1 MEAQRKRA
9 RGAVLALAIVA
20 LAAVDASALDVNL
33 IVNYSNQARAGEQE
47 TYEGLQLSCMVNVVN
62 GELDGAQV
70 GLVCNWA
77 TEDAAFLQ
85 LGGIANVAAGD
96 YQGTQA
102 GPFLNWVGG
111 TVSGLQLGG
120 VANVAGGAVSGT
132 QASCAYN
139 AAASVSG
146 FQLSGVVNRS
156 GGRVDGVQLACLLNV
171 AGDVRGW
178 QIGVVNIAD
187 SLDGH
192 AIGVVSVERDGIADL
207 GAFIASD
214 GGIGIE
220 GRLGTKRTYTA
231 LAVDATVLGDD
242 SRACLYLGFGRRF
255 RFCSVVLDADL
266 GIAQRASL
274 PLGPGSVDSC
284 SRIALARVAIPL
296 SDGPLYVGG
305 GVGLKIYDADGG
317 WIDPA
322 APWGRITASVRAGLR
337 LGRPYAFL
345 NSSLPTGSAAQTPWS
360 TATAPSTM
368 T

>member
-1 MEAQRKRA
+1 MVAKRERA
-9 RGAVLALAIVA
+9 RGVSVVLAIVA

-33 IVNYSNQARAGEQE
+33 IANYSNPARAGEE
-47 TYEGLQLSCMVNVVN
+47 EAYEGLQLSCMVNVVN
-62 GELDGAQV
+62 GALDGAQV
-70 GLVCNWA
+70 GFVCNWV

-85 LGGIANVAAGD
+85 LGGIANVVGGD
-96 YQGTQA
+96 LNGTQA

-120 VANVAGGAVSGT
+120 VANVAGGTVSGT

-146 FQLSGVVNRS
+146 VQLSGGVNRS
-156 GGRVDGVQLACLLNV
+156 GGRVEGVQLACLLNV

-178 QIGVVNIAD
+178 QIGVINIAD

-214 GGIGIE
+214 GAAGIE

-231 LAVDATVLGDD
+231 IAVDATVLGDD
-242 SRACLYLGFGRRF
+242 RAAGLYLGFGYRF
-255 RFCSVVLDADL
+255 RFGSVVLDADL
-266 GIAQRASL
+266 GAAQRASL
-274 PLGPGSVDSC
+274 PLGPGSVDEC
-284 SRIALARVAIPL
+284 SHTALVRVAIPL
-296 SDGPLYVGG
+296 SNSPLYVGG
-305 GVGLKIYDADGG
+305 GVGLTIYDADGG

-322 APWGRITASVRAGLR
+322 APWGRVMASVRAGLR
-337 LGRPYAFL
+337 LGRP
-345 NSSLPTGSAAQTPWS
+345 
-360 TATAPSTM
+360 
-368 T
+368 